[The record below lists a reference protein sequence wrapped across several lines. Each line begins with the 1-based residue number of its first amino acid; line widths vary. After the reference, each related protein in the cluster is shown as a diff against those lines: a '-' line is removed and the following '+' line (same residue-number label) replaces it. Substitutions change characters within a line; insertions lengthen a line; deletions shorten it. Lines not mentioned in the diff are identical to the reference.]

1 MRPEHLDQFIVA
13 RTTLSKVR
21 DVSDFHLNWRSYRQ
35 IAVRLVENGNKLED
49 HERTVVDW
57 LICMA
62 DRIGEADLIGEGDLV
77 GD

>member
-1 MRPEHLDQFIVA
+1 MRPQHLDKCITT
-13 RTTLSKVR
+13 RTTLSEVR

-35 IAVRLVENGNKLED
+35 IAVRLVENEGRLDD
-49 HERTVVDW
+49 HERIVLDW

-62 DRIGEADLIGEGDLV
+62 DRIGEADLV